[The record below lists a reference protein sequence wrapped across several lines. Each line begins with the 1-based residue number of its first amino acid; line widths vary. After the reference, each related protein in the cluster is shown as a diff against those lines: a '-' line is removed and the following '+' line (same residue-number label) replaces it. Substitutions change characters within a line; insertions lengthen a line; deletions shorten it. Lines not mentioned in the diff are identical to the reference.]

1 MWKKILVIL
10 AMLYAAASFAAV
22 DVNKASAAELD
33 SIKGI
38 GPAISGK
45 IIDERKKG
53 SFKDWQDFIDRV
65 KGVGEGNAA
74 KFSAEGLTVNGSTY
88 KGVAATRKDEKSAA
102 KEEKKETKAAVKE
115 ESKDAKAT
123 AKEETKDAKAMT
135 KEEKKE
141 TKAAAKEEKKEAK
154 AAAKD
159 AKAEN
164 TKTSASAAKPAAS
177 AAKTA
182 ASAKK

>member
-22 DVNKASAAELD
+22 DVNKATAAELD
-33 SIKGI
+33 GIKGI

-53 SFKDWQDFIDRV
+53 PYKDWQDFIDRV
-65 KGVGEGNAA
+65 KGVGEKNAA
-74 KFSAEGLTVNGSTY
+74 KFSEEGLTVNGGSF
-88 KGVAATRKDEKSAA
+88 KGAAVTKKDEKSAA
-102 KEEKKETKAAVKE
+102 KEEKK
-115 ESKDAKAT
+115 AT
-123 AKEETKDAKAMT
+123 PTAAKEETKDAKAS
-135 KEEKKE
+135 
-141 TKAAAKEEKKEAK
+141 AKEEKKEAK
-154 AAAKD
+154 AE
-159 AKAEN
+159 KAMAG
-164 TKTSASAAKPAAS
+164 ASAAKPAAS